1 MNTGREPASM
11 PGAAVSDGP
20 GRGGRPPLRVLVVAR
35 WFPAHDDP
43 ARGSFVADQVAA
55 LAATGRVDARV
66 ASFEHV
72 TVRGAA
78 EERQRQREAIA
89 RAFGKAVS
97 TLPEVLSPRGA
108 TTPAGLP
115 VARLPVASGADV
127 AHERERQAAD
137 HAAALEPFVRGPG
150 GWNGRPDLVHAHTGY
165 PDGAAAAGVAAAA
178 GCPLVITEHTSGLD
192 ELLADQSV
200 REQYIRALDAAAR
213 VIAVSERMAATLR
226 AIHPA
231 VEDRLRVI
239 PNPVPLE
246 VFVLPAEDEARRPG
260 ELLWVGARTEAKG
273 MPTLLRA
280 FARVHEARPGATLRL
295 IGRAHP
301 PELDDRLRQMAA
313 ELGVADALAIEPPAD
328 RAGVAAAMRRADLF
342 IHPSRA
348 ETFGMVAVE
357 ALASG
362 LPVVATRS
370 GGVEGVLGADPGS
383 LGALVPVDDAEAL
396 ARATIGALDRRAA
409 YEPRTLRRHAEE
421 RFGPEVF
428 ARQLLGLYDEV
439 LGGQAGGTV
448 PAPDGTAT
456 TETDDTPRSPA
467 VAAPGPGVVVG
478 LNRTRA
484 TRLLGGLPQAARTGL
499 TLVTVAGTDRILVA
513 GLAGVVE
520 VDLLSAQH
528 RAVGAFRSSRPS
540 GTGLPARAARVLL
553 HPLRWRRSRWARAHP
568 AEMRLIAAR
577 EGIRLAL
584 EGIPPGRRS
593 RPPGV
598 ICLDGYDVLAV
609 EPLLG
614 SGEVQLCPGTARW
627 LADQDQSRESAS
639 TTAT

>member
-1 MNTGREPASM
+1 VT
-11 PGAAVSDGP
+11 AAESATV
-20 GRGGRPPLRVLVVAR
+20 RPLRVLVVAR

-55 LAATGRVDARV
+55 LAATGEVDVRV

-72 TVRGAA
+72 TVRGSAD
-78 EERQRQREAIA
+78 EREHQREAIA
-89 RAFGKAVS
+89 RTFGKAVS

-108 TTPAGLP
+108 TTPAGFP

-127 AHERERQAAD
+127 AHERERQAIE

-150 GWNGRPDLVHAHTGY
+150 GWNGHPDLVHAHTAY
-165 PDGAAAAGVAAAA
+165 PDGAAAAGVAAAV
-178 GCPLVITEHTSGLD
+178 GCPLVITEHTSGLE
-192 ELLADQSV
+192 ELLADRSV
-200 REQYIRALDAAAR
+200 REQYVRALGAAAR
-213 VIAVSERMAATLR
+213 VVAVSERMAATLR

-231 VEDRLRVI
+231 VEARLRVI
-239 PNPVPLE
+239 PNPVPLD
-246 VFVLPAEDEARRPG
+246 VFVLPAAGEARRPG

-280 FARVHEARPGATLRL
+280 FARVREARPGATLRM
-295 IGRAHP
+295 IGRARP
-301 PELDDRLRQMAA
+301 PELDDRLRQMAD
-313 ELGVADALAIEPPAD
+313 ELGVADAVAIEGPAD

-370 GGVEGVLGADPGS
+370 GGVDGVLGVDPGS
-383 LGALVPVDDAEAL
+383 LGALVPVDDPEAL
-396 ARATIGALDRRAA
+396 ARAAIRVLERRAA
-409 YEPRTLRRHAEE
+409 FDPRALRRHVEE

-439 LGGQAGGTV
+439 VRGRAEGTV
-448 PAPDGTAT
+448 AAPDSAAT
-456 TETDDTPRSPA
+456 GEAGEIPGPPA
-467 VAAPGPGVVVG
+467 VAEPGPAVVVG
-478 LNRTRA
+478 FNRTRA
-484 TRLLGGLPQAARTGL
+484 GRLLGALAEDIRAAL
-499 TLVTVAGTDRILVA
+499 TLVTVADADGATLPE
-513 GLAGVVE
+513 GLARTIE
-520 VDLLSAQH
+520 VDLWSGQ
-528 RAVGAFRSSRPS
+528 REAVEA
-540 GTGLPARAARVLL
+540 ARAAGPAGNGPLARALRAL
-553 HPLRWRRSRWARAHP
+553 RHPRLWRRSRWARAHP

-577 EGIRLAL
+577 GGIRSAL
-584 EGIPPGRRS
+584 ETTRPERS
-593 RPPGV
+593 GGPPGV
-598 ICLDGYDVLAV
+598 VCLDGYDVLAV
-609 EPLLG
+609 EPLVE

-627 LADQDQSRESAS
+627 LADQAQSRASAS

>member
-1 MNTGREPASM
+1 MT
-11 PGAAVSDGP
+11 AAESATV
-20 GRGGRPPLRVLVVAR
+20 RPLRVLVVAR

-55 LAATGRVDARV
+55 LAATGQVDVRV

-72 TVRGAA
+72 TVRGSA
-78 EERQRQREAIA
+78 EERQQQREAIA

-108 TTPAGLP
+108 TTPAGFP

-127 AHERERQAAD
+127 AHERERQAIE

-150 GWNGRPDLVHAHTGY
+150 GWNGHPDLVHAHTAY
-165 PDGAAAAGVAAAA
+165 PDGAAAAGVAAAV
-178 GCPLVITEHTSGLD
+178 GCPLVITEHTSGLE
-192 ELLADQSV
+192 ELLADRSV
-200 REQYIRALDAAAR
+200 REQYVRALGAAAR
-213 VIAVSERMAATLR
+213 VVAVSERMATTLR

-231 VEDRLRVI
+231 VEARLRVI
-239 PNPVPLE
+239 PNPVPLD
-246 VFVLPAEDEARRPG
+246 VFVLPAAGEARRPG

-280 FARVHEARPGATLRL
+280 FARVREARPGATLRM
-295 IGRAHP
+295 IGRARP

-313 ELGVADALAIEPPAD
+313 ELGVADSVALEGPAD
-328 RAGVAAAMRRADLF
+328 RRGVAAAMRRADLF

-370 GGVEGVLGADPGS
+370 GGVDGVLGVDPGS

-396 ARATIGALDRRAA
+396 ARAAISVLNRRAA
-409 YEPRTLRRHAEE
+409 FDPQSLRRHVEE

-439 LGGQAGGTV
+439 LAGQAGGRV
-448 PAPDGTAT
+448 AAPDGPAT
-456 TETDDTPRSPA
+456 GETGEIPGPPA
-467 VAAPGPGVVVG
+467 VAEPGPVVVVG

-484 TRLLGGLPQAARTGL
+484 TRLLGGLPQGARAGL
-499 TLVTVAGTDRILVA
+499 TLVTVAATDGSPCAGTA
-513 GLAGVVE
+513 GLVE
-520 VDLLSAQH
+520 VDLLSAQ
-528 RAVGAFRSSRPS
+528 RQTVAAFRSSKPS
-540 GTGLPARAARVLL
+540 GDGLPARVARVLL

-577 EGIRLAL
+577 GGIRSAL
-584 EGIPPGRRS
+584 GTTRPERS
-593 RPPGV
+593 GGPPGV
-598 ICLDGYDVLAV
+598 VCLDGYDVLAV
-609 EPLLG
+609 EPLVE

-627 LADQDQSRESAS
+627 LADQAQSRASAS

>member
-1 MNTGREPASM
+1 M
-11 PGAAVSDGP
+11 PWATVSDRP
-20 GRGGRPPLRVLVVAR
+20 GRGGRPPLRVVVVAR

-55 LAATGRVDARV
+55 LTATDRVDARV

-72 TVRGAA
+72 TVRGTP
-78 EERQRQREAIA
+78 EERQQQRRVIA

-108 TTPAGLP
+108 TTPADLP

-150 GWNGRPDLVHAHTGY
+150 GWNGRPDLVHAHTAY

-178 GCPLVITEHTSGLD
+178 GCPLVITEHTSGLE
-192 ELLADQSV
+192 ELLADQAV
-200 REQYIRALDAAAR
+200 REQYVRALDAAAR
-213 VIAVSERMAATLR
+213 VIAVSERMATTLR

-239 PNPVPLE
+239 PNPVPLD
-246 VFVLPAEDEARRPG
+246 VFVLPAEGETRRPG

-273 MPTLLRA
+273 MPALLRA
-280 FARVHEARPGATLRL
+280 FALVREARPGAALRL
-295 IGRAHP
+295 IGLARPA
-301 PELDDRLRQMAA
+301 ELDDRLRQMAA
-313 ELGVADALAIEPPAD
+313 ELSIADAVTFEPPAD
-328 RAGVAAAMRRADLF
+328 REGVAAAMRRADLF

-370 GGVEGVLGADPGS
+370 GGVEGVLGAEPGS
-383 LGALVPVDDAEAL
+383 LGALVAVDNAEAL
-396 ARATIGALDRRAA
+396 AQATIGALDRRAA
-409 YEPRTLRRHAEE
+409 FDPRLLRRHVEG

-439 LGGQAGGTV
+439 LGDRAGGTG
-448 PAPDGTAT
+448 AGADATAAA
-456 TETDDTPRSPA
+456 ETDDTPRTPA

-478 LNRTRA
+478 FNRTRA

-499 TLVTVAGTDRILVA
+499 TLVTVAGTDRMLVA
-513 GLAGVVE
+513 GLAGVIE

-528 RAVGAFRSSRPS
+528 RAVAAFRSSRPS
-540 GTGLPARAARVLL
+540 GIGPAARAARVLL
-553 HPLRWRRSRWARAHP
+553 HPLRWRRARWAHNHP

-577 EGIRLAL
+577 EGIRTAL
-584 EGIPPGRRS
+584 EGIVPGCS
-593 RPPGV
+593 GRPPGV

-609 EPLLG
+609 EPLLE
-614 SGEVQLCPGTARW
+614 SGEALLCPGTARW
-627 LADQDQSRESAS
+627 LADQAQSRASGPASAS
-639 TTAT
+639 TSAT